1 MKTWK
6 QALLQVIVVC
16 VMEIRLTSFIGNLL
30 QNSDGACT
38 ISSGLPTLLMMT
50 APTVPWNLHNTAV
63 LSVER
68 LIEAVCYWS
77 KEEIQGKTIS
87 NSSSFRRQGK
97 KIIDKDGE
105 IVLTSGNKIV
115 LFPSG
120 APTTDIVDLPFFSCW
135 RVTKGSKIL
144 VSAGGSSTSV

>member
-16 VMEIRLTSFIGNLL
+16 IMEIRLTNFIGNLL

-50 APTVPWNLHNTAV
+50 VPTVLWNLHNTAV

-68 LIEAVCYWS
+68 LVEAVCYWS
-77 KEEIQGKTIS
+77 KEEIQGKK
-87 NSSSFRRQGK
+87 NGNRLQLQEAGQ
-97 KIIDKDGE
+97 KITGKDGE
-105 IVLTSGNKIV
+105 IVLTLGNKTV
-115 LFPSG
+115 LFPRG
-120 APTTDIVDLPFFSCW
+120 AQISDTVDLPFFSCW
-135 RVTKGSKIL
+135 RVTKGSQIL
-144 VSAGGSSTSV
+144 VSTGGSPTSA

>member
-97 KIIDKDGE
+97 KLLTKMEKLSSLQE
-105 IVLTSGNKIV
+105 I
-115 LFPSG
+115 
-120 APTTDIVDLPFFSCW
+120 
-135 RVTKGSKIL
+135 R
-144 VSAGGSSTSV
+144 